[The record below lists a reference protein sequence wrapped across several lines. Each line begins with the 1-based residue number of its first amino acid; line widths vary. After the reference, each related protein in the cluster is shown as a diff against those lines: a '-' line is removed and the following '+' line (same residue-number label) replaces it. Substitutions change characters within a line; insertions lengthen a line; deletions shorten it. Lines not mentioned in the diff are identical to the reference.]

1 MMMVKVEVAVAV
13 LLVGDANGVGAELG
27 VLVLLGPGI
36 LNSECG
42 FAVRL
47 FC

>member
-1 MMMVKVEVAVAV
+1 MMMNVEVAMAV
-13 LLVGDANGVGAELG
+13 LLIGDAAGVGAELG

-42 FAVRL
+42 FAVQL